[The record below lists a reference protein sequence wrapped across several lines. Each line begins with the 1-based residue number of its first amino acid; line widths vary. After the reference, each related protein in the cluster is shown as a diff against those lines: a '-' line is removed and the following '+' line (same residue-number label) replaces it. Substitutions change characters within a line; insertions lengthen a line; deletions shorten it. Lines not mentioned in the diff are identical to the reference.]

1 MDFIKL
7 TEETAKQL
15 VNWNYYLVL
24 FKGEKYPLIA
34 QYIFAH
40 FDDEDRYYFDCYP
53 TNKAEIWQVNIKNP
67 DCEITHFMRL
77 PTKAEILCGKCFNC
91 KYAYTYYDSKSAQP
105 HYEPAPTKICEEC
118 MKKEST

>member
-24 FKGEKYPLIA
+24 FKGEKYPIVA
-34 QYIFAH
+34 KYIVAH
-40 FDDEDRYYFDCYP
+40 FNGEDRYYFDCYP
-53 TNKAEIWQVNIKNP
+53 TSKAEIWQVNIKEP
-67 DCEITHFMRL
+67 DCKITHFMRL
-77 PTKAEILCGKCFNC
+77 PTSAEILCGKCFNC

-105 HYEPAPTKICEEC
+105 HYEPAPTKICEDC
-118 MKKEST
+118 MKKE